1 MLGPKCCFYVCLIAT
16 SEATGIL
23 TIVCVLWFAART
35 PQIRLWSRF
44 LSHCYWLCCQILF
57 SSNVYLSIK
66 TQESDFGV
74 KPAWSENLWSN
85 HLTFLYGWR
94 HSKRE
99 ILSTQS
105 QTKRV
110 RFTRPLHTSSCV
122 YLSVL
127 LCPLY
132 FLWLILVSC
141 SLALPPDLRLI
152 LLTQS
157 ESFTAWSNILQKATL
172 RIKEMP

>member
-1 MLGPKCCFYVCLIAT
+1 MFHRGILNCWGTKCCFYVCLAAT
-16 SEATGIL
+16 SEATDIL
-23 TIVCVLWFAART
+23 TIVCVLWLAVST

-44 LSHCYWLCCQILF
+44 LSHWSWLCCQILF
-57 SSNVYLSIK
+57 SSKVYLSIK
-66 TQESDFGV
+66 TQKSDFWV
-74 KPAWSENLWSN
+74 NPAWSVKQWSN
-85 HLTFLYGWR
+85 QLTFFYDWR
-94 HSKRE
+94 PSKRE

-110 RFTRPLHTSSCV
+110 WLTRTLHTSSCV

-127 LCPLY
+127 LCPLF

-152 LLTQS
+152 LLT
-157 ESFTAWSNILQKATL
+157 
-172 RIKEMP
+172 